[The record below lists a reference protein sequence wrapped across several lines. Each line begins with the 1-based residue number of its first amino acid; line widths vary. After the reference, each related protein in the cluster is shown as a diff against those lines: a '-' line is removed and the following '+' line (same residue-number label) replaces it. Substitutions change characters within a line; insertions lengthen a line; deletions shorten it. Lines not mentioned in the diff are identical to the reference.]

1 MPRLN
6 RHMLSKRRKSPT
18 LLCQGRTS
26 DTRIETI
33 IQKGPTLLQI
43 RTPAL
48 QLSVIKKEELQLL
61 PNILRRLQNL
71 QKHPARTQPTH
82 RLCLVWVIATTS
94 RMNHQYRP
102 LQGRPYNTI
111 LLHPLQCPLFL
122 PRLCLPPMPFHTP

>member
-6 RHMLSKRRKSPT
+6 RHMLSKRTKSPK
-18 LLCQGRTS
+18 LLYQGRRSVPRTES
-26 DTRIETI
+26 I
-33 IQKGPTLLQI
+33 IQKGPTFLQI

-71 QKHPARTQPTH
+71 QKHPARTHPTH

-94 RMNHQYRP
+94 QMNHQYRP
-102 LQGRPYNTI
+102 LQGRPYNNT
-111 LLHPLQCPLFL
+111 LLHPLQCPLL
-122 PRLCLPPMPFHTP
+122 RPRLCLPPMPFHTP

>member
-6 RHMLSKRRKSPT
+6 RHMLSKRTKSPK
-18 LLCQGRTS
+18 LLYQGRRSVPRTES
-26 DTRIETI
+26 I
-33 IQKGPTLLQI
+33 IQKDPTFLQI

-71 QKHPARTQPTH
+71 QKHPARTHPTR

-94 RMNHQYRP
+94 QMNHQYRP
-102 LQGRPYNTI
+102 LQGRPYNNT
-111 LLHPLQCPLFL
+111 LLHPLQCPLL
-122 PRLCLPPMPFHTP
+122 RPRLCLPPMPFHTP